1 MKRLTVFRF
10 VWAAFLVAATS
21 APYLLNA
28 LSTPPGYHYT
38 WIIPPYPEDSFG
50 YAAWAQQAAHGAWL
64 FKIKY
69 TALPHSAFLF
79 HPFFLICG
87 WLAALFSCDV
97 GIVFFVA
104 KALGVILFFAIFY
117 RYIDYLG
124 LDTLASVFASV
135 LVGVSSGLGG
145 LFGFTGW
152 SERLSIFPADLWMPE
167 VCTYWSLLWN
177 PLFPF
182 SLTLLVLSIYW
193 LDRGSRDGAVAD
205 FWRSGLATG
214 VMVLIHPYSI
224 PLLFAFAAIVTATR
238 QGKRSMRYFGRYI
251 GGALPFL
258 ICVFWMSHANQVVA
272 QHSNQGLMKSP
283 LPLAYATGF
292 GMPLLLV
299 VIGLLVRGKLLI
311 KRYWQLLLWFLL
323 AAILAYFPFWY
334 QRKLVFGAHVSLCIL
349 AALAIESILLSIS
362 STWLRR
368 SALIGSLIALM
379 PLLVATPV
387 YLFRNER
394 EEVKQNRDAA
404 YFISDDLMEGLRM
417 LREKTKPDDIV
428 IAQYS
433 TSRLIPAFAG
443 NTVVWGHW
451 AMSVD
456 FREREKWM
464 QDLFSFESNWSDE
477 TRSAMFWANNIQFF
491 FADGQL
497 KESLERRPYGWE
509 VILKRAT
516 KVFENGSVIIY
527 QRPVDL

>member
-1 MKRLTVFRF
+1 
-10 VWAAFLVAATS
+10 
-21 APYLLNA
+21 
-28 LSTPPGYHYT
+28 
-38 WIIPPYPEDSFG
+38 
-50 YAAWAQQAAHGAWL
+50 
-64 FKIKY
+64 
-69 TALPHSAFLF
+69 
-79 HPFFLICG
+79 
-87 WLAALFSCDV
+87 
-97 GIVFFVA
+97 
-104 KALGVILFFAIFY
+104 
-117 RYIDYLG
+117 
-124 LDTLASVFASV
+124 
-135 LVGVSSGLGG
+135 
-145 LFGFTGW
+145 
-152 SERLSIFPADLWMPE
+152 
-167 VCTYWSLLWN
+167 
-177 PLFPF
+177 
-182 SLTLLVLSIYW
+182 
-193 LDRGSRDGAVAD
+193 
-205 FWRSGLATG
+205 
-214 VMVLIHPYSI
+214 MVLIHPYSI

-283 LPLAYATGF
+283 LSLAYATGF
-292 GMPLLLV
+292 GIPLLLV

-323 AAILAYFPFWY
+323 GAILAYFPFWY
-334 QRKLVFGAHVSLCIL
+334 QRKLIFGAHVSLCIL

-368 SALIGSLIALM
+368 SALIGSLIVLM

-491 FADGQL
+491 LADGQL